1 MDAAK
6 DLDDLLLAH
15 HKYLNSILEK
25 ALLGERSQGL
35 LRNLFEL
42 FDIILQFR
50 SHADRWFERIYEL
63 QLRGKGKPK
72 SKSKESGSWLD
83 GGRKAMI
90 QLAGELFWKM
100 GEDLDSIAK
109 DYTASLDAFITQ
121 LPMQQHVDLKFLL
134 FRLDFTEYYSR
145 VSASK

>member
-1 MDAAK
+1 MFLAAFALLFAYHSFVVLVFVGLLVAMDNDSSLAG
-6 DLDDLLLAH
+6 LLAFLVVVA
-15 HKYLNSILEK
+15 Y
-25 ALLGERSQGL
+25 LLGLVYLGR
-35 LRNLFEL
+35 R
-42 FDIILQFR
+42 
-50 SHADRWFERIYEL
+50 
-63 QLRGKGKPK
+63 KGKPK
-72 SKSKESGSWLD
+72 SKSKPKDTGSWFD

-134 FRLDFTEYYSR
+134 FCLDFTEYYGH
-145 VSASK
+145 VSSNK

>member
-15 HKYLNSILEK
+15 DKYLNSILEK
-25 ALLGERSQGL
+25 ALLGKHSQGL

-50 SHADRWFERIYEL
+50 SHADRWFERIYKL

-72 SKSKESGSWLD
+72 SKSKDTGSWFD

-134 FRLDFTEYYSR
+134 FRLDFIEYYGH
-145 VSASK
+145 VSSNK

>member
-1 MDAAK
+1 MFTTTF
-6 DLDDLLLAH
+6 
-15 HKYLNSILEK
+15 Y
-25 ALLGERSQGL
+25 
-35 LRNLFEL
+35 F
-42 FDIILQFR
+42 
-50 SHADRWFERIYEL
+50 YC
-63 QLRGKGKPK
+63 RGKGKPK

-90 QLAGELFWKM
+90 QLAGELFRKM

-134 FRLDFTEYYSR
+134 FPLDFT
-145 VSASK
+145 

>member
-1 MDAAK
+1 MFLQTLCRLK
-6 DLDDLLLAH
+6 KPGGKLLM
-15 HKYLNSILEK
+15 IW
-25 ALLGERSQGL
+25 
-35 LRNLFEL
+35 
-42 FDIILQFR
+42 I
-50 SHADRWFERIYEL
+50 
-63 QLRGKGKPK
+63 LRGKGKPK
-72 SKSKESGSWLD
+72 SKSKDTGSWFD

-134 FRLDFTEYYSR
+134 FRLDFIEYYGH
-145 VSASK
+145 VSSNK